1 MTMYFET
8 IKTLDMDDDDVM
20 NNTDI
25 VPVLKDIAFIGLD
38 NMPESKF
45 K

>member
-8 IKTLDMDDDDVM
+8 IKTLDMDDDVM
-20 NNTDI
+20 NNTDT
-25 VPVLKDIAFIGLD
+25 VPVLKDISFSGLD